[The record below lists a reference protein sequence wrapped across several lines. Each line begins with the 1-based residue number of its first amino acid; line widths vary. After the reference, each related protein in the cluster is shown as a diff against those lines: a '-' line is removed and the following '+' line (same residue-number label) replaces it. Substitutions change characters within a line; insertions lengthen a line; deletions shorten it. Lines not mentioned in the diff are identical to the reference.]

1 MSAPFADW
9 TPPDHPGTFEIG
21 LVLAGATSAGCYTA
35 GVVDYL
41 IEALEKFEHSKAN
54 PGGPQHNVRI
64 RVIAGASA
72 GGITAA
78 GLLASL
84 AGAKLVPPVK
94 TILYDS
100 WVQRIDFKEL
110 LRTTD
115 LTGKGIPRSLLHG
128 KTVAEILDDAFEVQP
143 RPLPPYVAEPLD
155 VVITLTNLRGVP
167 YRFQTVPSDVTSNFE
182 LMSMHSDYVR
192 FAMRSNGNTSV
203 APDAVVLNPA
213 KIGKADSK
221 WAYLRQISLATA
233 ASPLALAPQRVFTR
247 RQDYILR
254 EWPMPSSNA
263 PPCTSFVKLNP
274 EPTVSND
281 YEIVATDGGAM
292 NNEPLELGRLA
303 LAGRGRRNARNPA
316 TARRAI
322 ILIDPIP
329 GFETEYDPNDD
340 LLGVARSLIFAWWW
354 QARFNPEELALAYDE
369 DVYSRFIIS
378 PSRSDGAKPAIF
390 SSALSSFAGFL
401 SSRFREH
408 DYELGRRNCQYFLRE
423 HFLLSKDNRL
433 FANWDADTAYI
444 RRAKYK
450 GTTIE
455 LLPIIPLPLDEPSIK
470 LPDRPQVATAV
481 KFDLVENLVKRRMD
495 ALAASASSKLP
506 LLQWIAAKVGW
517 ALYKGKITNVIMS
530 KIRNELDNL

>member
-9 TPPDHPGTFEIG
+9 TPPDHPETFEIG

-41 IEALEKFEHSKAN
+41 IEALEKFEDSKGN
-54 PGGPQHNVRI
+54 SGGPQHNVRI

-100 WVQRIDFKEL
+100 WVHRIDFKEL

-115 LTGKGIPRSLLHG
+115 ITGKGIPRSLLHG
-128 KTVAEILDDAFEVQP
+128 ETVVEILDDAFDVQP
-143 RPLPPYVAEPLD
+143 RRLPPFVAEPLD

-167 YRFQTVPSDVTSNFE
+167 YRFQADPSDVTSNFE
-182 LMSMHSDYVR
+182 LMSTHSDYVR
-192 FAMRSNGNTSV
+192 FAMRSNANTSV
-203 APDAVVLNPA
+203 APDAVILNPA
-213 KIGKADSK
+213 KIGKTDSM
-221 WAYLRQISLATA
+221 WAYLRKISLATA
-233 ASPLALAPQRVFTR
+233 ASPLALPPQRVFTR
-247 RQDYILR
+247 RQDYLSR
-254 EWPMPSSNA
+254 EWPVPSSDG
-263 PPCTSFVKLNP
+263 PPCTNFVKINP
-274 EPTVSND
+274 EATVSND
-281 YEIVATDGGAM
+281 YEFVATDGGAM

-303 LAGRGRRNARNPA
+303 LAGRGSRNARDPDN
-316 TARRAI
+316 ARRAI

-329 GFETEYDPNDD
+329 GFETEYDSRDD
-340 LLGVARSLIFAWWW
+340 LLGLARSLIFAWWW

-378 PSRSDGAKPAIF
+378 PIRSDGAKPAIF
-390 SSALSSFAGFL
+390 SSALGSFAGFL
-401 SSRFREH
+401 SPQFREH

-423 HFLLSKDNRL
+423 HFLLSKNNPL

-444 RRAKYK
+444 RRATYK
-450 GTTIE
+450 NAPIE
-455 LLPIIPLPLDEPSIK
+455 LLPIIPLPLDEPPIQ
-470 LPDRPQVATAV
+470 LPDRPQAGTAV
-481 KFDLVENLVKRRMD
+481 KFDLVESLVEKRMD
-495 ALAASASSKLP
+495 ALAASASSNLP
-506 LLQWIAAKVGW
+506 LLQRIAAKAAW
-517 ALYKGKITNVIMS
+517 TLYKGKITNLIMA
-530 KIRNELDNL
+530 KLHQEMDEL